1 MTKDNENA
9 AILLLK
15 GVPIAMANAIRRTV
29 LSNIPVWAID
39 DVKISTNTGPLH
51 CEYVSHRLS
60 LIPVEQPFASSASD
74 YGGGGGGVG
83 DYGGVGGYGDYGG
96 VGGGEDDYGPFSS
109 GGAATAEPEPD
120 YSPQDYKTLSE
131 ATYEN
136 LTFHIKVKTTQDK
149 IVEVTTKDITTIP
162 ATSDG
167 AALCKKIFKE
177 EFLITKLKGKDGAF
191 ECTFKIVQDTASK
204 HAKWQAV
211 NTIAYR
217 YLIPGTD
224 NADDVRQ
231 IKYDTVSLVQEQQ
244 SAQSEPQGF
253 VFYIEKA
260 SLPISLVLQKAL
272 DHIAQTVTVFK
283 TFLATTK
290 PEKCWHDGMLEI
302 EYESNE
308 THTLGNLLATYG
320 LLQHPGAFIGYR
332 IIHPM
337 IKKFILRF
345 KIQKGEE
352 EEEEK
357 EEEEEEEGG
366 AFEAHKMA
374 LGAICDRI
382 IQTAQRLK
390 LAI

>member
-1 MTKDNENA
+1 MTMTTKDNENA
-9 AILLLK
+9 AVVLLK

-39 DVKISTNTGPLH
+39 NVKITTNTGPLH

-60 LIPVEQPFASSASD
+60 LIPVEQPGASSASD
-74 YGGGGGGVG
+74 YGGVAGYGGYGGYGGVG
-83 DYGGVGGYGDYGG
+83 D
-96 VGGGEDDYGPFSS
+96 EDDYGPFSS
-109 GGAATAEPEPD
+109 GAGRAAAASEPD
-120 YSPQDYKTLSE
+120 YSPPDYKTLSE

-149 IVEVTTKDITTIP
+149 TVEVTTKNITIP

-167 AALCKKIFKE
+167 AAALCKKIFKD
-177 EFLITKLKGKDGAF
+177 EFLITKLKGKDSAF
-191 ECTFKIVQDTASK
+191 ECTFKIAQGTAAK

-217 YLIPGTD
+217 YCTD
-224 NADDVRQ
+224 TDDEEVSRIQ
-231 IKYDTVSLVQEQQ
+231 YDTVSLAQEQQ
-244 SAQSEPQGF
+244 SARSEPQGF

-272 DHIAQTVTVFK
+272 DIIAQTVNVFK
-283 TFLATTK
+283 TFLLATTVTS
-290 PEKCWHDGMLEI
+290 WHDGMLEI

-345 KIQKGEE
+345 KLVETSSFEE
-352 EEEEK
+352 
-357 EEEEEEEGG
+357 
-366 AFEAHKMA
+366 HKMA
-374 LGAICDRI
+374 LGSVCDTI
-382 IQTAQRLK
+382 MQQTQILK
-390 LAI
+390 AML